1 MIRPC
6 MVLRGWLTTCVLIG
20 GPSVTPSQAKA
31 QATPGEGLPVVEH
44 TLDNGMRLLIL
55 PRASAPT
62 VSFVVQYEVGGVN
75 EVLGSTGIA
84 HLLEHLLFKGST
96 TIGTRNYPA
105 ERALF
110 AEMDAIQDTIL
121 MLHSRVD
128 GHKTVR
134 IGELNGRI
142 RTLED
147 SARTHVVA
155 NEFDLLL
162 STAGARSL
170 NATTDSESTRY
181 FVELPSNRVEL
192 WFIMESDRMRNAV
205 FREFYSERDVVAE
218 ERRMRIDTQ
227 PFALTYQAHMATAFR
242 MHPYGVPVVGYM
254 SDVQSL
260 TRHQVV
266 DYYRRF
272 YGPNNAVVAIVGDVD
287 PDQVIGWAEEYF
299 GGIPAGEA
307 PRPVLA
313 REPEQR
319 GERRTE
325 IEFDAEPLVR
335 MGWHVVDNLHDD
347 MPALVMLTSLLTGG
361 RTSRLYQRLV
371 VRERLATSVTSSMG
385 PGSRFAQL
393 FSISAFPRAPHSTL
407 DIEVAVYEE
416 LDRLTVQP
424 PEDLDLQRVRNQVE
438 AGNFRRLTSNL
449 GLALEMAG
457 SASLYGDWRSSFRFS
472 RRLQAVTPEDVS
484 RVVRTHFTRKNRSVA
499 TLVKKATDR

>member
-1 MIRPC
+1 MIGPRMP
-6 MVLRGWLTTCVLIG
+6 VRGWLTTCVLLV
-20 GPSVTPSQAKA
+20 GPYVTPSEARA

-55 PRASAPT
+55 PRSSSPT

-84 HLLEHLLFKGST
+84 HLLEHLLFKGTT

-105 ERALF
+105 EQALF

-121 MLHSRVD
+121 MLRSRVAD
-128 GHKTVR
+128 HDTAG
-134 IGELNGRI
+134 IGALNGRI

-147 SARTHVVA
+147 RARTHVVA
-155 NEFDLLL
+155 NEFDLVL
-162 STAGARSL
+162 STAGARGL
-170 NATTDSESTRY
+170 NATTDSESTTY
-181 FVELPSNRVEL
+181 FVELPSNRVRL
-192 WFIMESDRMRNAV
+192 WFIMESDRMRNSV

-218 ERRMRIDTQ
+218 ERRMRVDTQ

-242 MHPYGVPVVGYM
+242 VHPYGVPVVGYM

-260 TRHQVV
+260 TRRQVV

-272 YGPNNAVVAIVGDVD
+272 YGPNNAVVAIVGNVD
-287 PDQVIGWAEEYF
+287 PDQIIGWAEEYF

-393 FSISAFPRAPHSTL
+393 FSISAVPRAPHSTL
-407 DIEVAVYEE
+407 DIEAVVYEE
-416 LDRLTVQP
+416 LDRLAAQP
-424 PEDLDLQRVRNQVE
+424 PEDVDLQRVRNQVE

-449 GLALEMAG
+449 GLALQVAG
-457 SASLYGDWRSSFRFS
+457 SASLYGDWRASFRFS
-472 RRLQAVTPEDVS
+472 RRLQAVTPNDVS
-484 RVVRTHFTRKNRSVA
+484 RVVRTHFTRKNRTVA
-499 TLVKKATDR
+499 TLVKNATDR